1 MKITRQKRVWDEW
14 VSFQD
19 EMTDFELIEYKKSL
33 IPQELTPRQIR
44 LALIQSGMVLSDID
58 IMIDNLE
65 EPNKSVVKTLREY
78 SLSYERDDEMLIEFA
93 KQLWMDSEQ
102 LDWLF
107 ILWATL

>member
-44 LALIQSGMVLSDID
+44 LSLIQSGM
-58 IMIDNLE
+58 
-65 EPNKSVVKTLREY
+65 R
-78 SLSYERDDEMLIEFA
+78 A
-93 KQLWMDSEQ
+93 K
-102 LDWLF
+102 
-107 ILWATL
+107 